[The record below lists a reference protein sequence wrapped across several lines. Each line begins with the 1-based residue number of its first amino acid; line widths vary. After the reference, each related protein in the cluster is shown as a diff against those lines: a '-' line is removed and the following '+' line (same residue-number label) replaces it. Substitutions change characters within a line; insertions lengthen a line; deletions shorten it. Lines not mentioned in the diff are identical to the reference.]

1 MDDREDLPPGFT
13 VGLAAVDAVPV
24 LLFCGSALALAGR
37 VDSVAFVLGAVLA
50 AVGGVGKVVWKFVIA
65 CARKNVPLL
74 SRQMRITLPVGFL
87 LMMGGALA
95 AGTGPAAVAARLSAA
110 SWALLGAWLACMVA
124 MGVLAVRAP
133 QSDAAS
139 NWVEQLVN
147 IVGQAAL
154 LGAIL
159 VA

>member
-1 MDDREDLPPGFT
+1 MDDREDLPSGFT
-13 VGLAAVDAVPV
+13 VELAAVDAVPV

-37 VDSVAFVLGAVLA
+37 VDSVAFVLGAALA
-50 AVGGVGKVVWKFVIA
+50 AMGGVGKVAWKFVIA

-74 SRQMRITLPVGFL
+74 SQQMRITLPIGFL
-87 LMMGGALA
+87 LMIGGALA
-95 AGTGPAAVAARLSAA
+95 TGTGPAAVAARLSAA
-110 SWALLGAWLACMVA
+110 SWALLGVWLACMVA
-124 MGVLAVRAP
+124 MGVLAVRAH

-139 NWVEQLVN
+139 NWAEQLVN